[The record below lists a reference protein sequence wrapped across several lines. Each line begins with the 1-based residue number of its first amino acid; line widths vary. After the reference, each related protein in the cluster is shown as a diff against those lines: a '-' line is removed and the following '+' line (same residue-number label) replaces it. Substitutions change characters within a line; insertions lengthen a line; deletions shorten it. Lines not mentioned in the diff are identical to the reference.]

1 MNLEDISQLIRDW
14 TVNTR
19 LPEIQQEILRRIY
32 YKQLIEQSDK
42 AIADEMAR
50 CKTDPVHWFNNWVWT
65 YDPRGLSYNLPP
77 NIPFVLRPRQA
88 DMVEWLQERIFTQTH
103 GLIEKSRDE
112 GMSYVILGFFLHQ
125 WLFVDGFAAGVG
137 SRKEDLV
144 DKKGDPK
151 TLFYKFRDMLNKLPD
166 WMKPKGYN
174 EHEHDNYMR
183 IINPANGATL
193 TGEAGDNIGRG
204 GRTSI
209 YLLDEWAFVERA
221 ESIDAAISQNTNV
234 HIKGST
240 PNGIGNRFY
249 QDRFSGRY
257 NIFSMAWQENP
268 DKNWQVPY
276 QGKLIHPWY
285 EKQKLSLDSVTL
297 AQEVDVDYAASV
309 EGVVLPTAWINSII
323 DAHKKLAIE
332 VSGQRLLSLDV
343 ADEGRDQNAIASRY
357 GILLDYIH
365 AWSGVDSDI
374 FATSQK
380 AVDTCNDFGIYEF
393 LYDADG
399 LGAGVRGDTRVINE
413 MRPAQKDV
421 EAIAFRGSAGVHD
434 PDGEMVEGKKNVNN
448 FEKLKAQA
456 WWSLRQR
463 VLTTHRAVTEGM
475 PYNPSDIISIDSNI
489 ADLALL
495 KVELSQPTYSKS
507 KSGKIVINKTPPGTK
522 SPNMA
527 DSVMMVFADHL
538 IEKPT
543 KSFRATA
550 GQRTF

>member
-42 AIADEMAR
+42 AVADEMAR
-50 CKTDPVHWFNNWVWT
+50 CKADPVHWFNNWVWT

-88 DMVEWLQERIFTQTH
+88 DMVKWLQERIFTQTH

-125 WLFVDGFAAGVG
+125 WLFVDGFSAGVG

-151 TLFYKFRDMLNKLPD
+151 TLFYKFRDMLYKLPN
-166 WMKPKGYN
+166 WMQPQGYN
-174 EHEHDNYMR
+174 EREHDNYLR
-183 IINPANGATL
+183 VINPANGASL

-204 GRTSI
+204 GRTSV

-221 ESIDAAISQNTNV
+221 DAVDAAISQNTNV

-249 QDRFSGRY
+249 KDRFSGRY
-257 NIFSMAWQENP
+257 DVFSMAWQENP
-268 DKNWQVPY
+268 DKNWQVSYNSKPIY
-276 QGKLIHPWY
+276 PWY
-285 EKQKLSLDSVTL
+285 EKQKLSLDDVVL
-297 AQEVDVDYAASV
+297 AQEVDIDYAASV
-309 EGVVLPTAWINSII
+309 EGVVLPTAWINSVI
-323 DAHKKLAIE
+323 DAHKKLGIDI
-332 VSGQRLLSLDV
+332 SGQRVQSLDV
-343 ADEGRDQNAIASRY
+343 ADEGKDKNAIAGRY
-357 GILLDYIH
+357 GILLDYVT
-365 AWSGVDSDI
+365 AWSGKGSDI

-380 AVDTCNDFGIYEF
+380 AVDTCDEFGSDYF
-393 LYDADG
+393 LYDSDG
-399 LGAGVRGDTRVINE
+399 LGAGVRGDVRIINE
-413 MRPAQKDV
+413 LRKDKK
-421 EAIAFRGSAGVHD
+421 AIKAFAFRGSAAVFN
-434 PDGEMVEGKKNVNN
+434 PDKEMVKGRKNKDY
-448 FEKLKAQA
+448 FENLKAQA
-456 WWSLRQR
+456 WWSLRLRFQA
-463 VLTTHRAVTEGM
+463 THRAITEGM
-475 PYNPSDIISIDSNI
+475 AYNPSDIISIDSGI
-489 ADLALL
+489 ANLSQL

-507 KSGKIVINKTPPGTK
+507 KSGKLLIDKAPDGTS

-527 DSVMMVFADHL
+527 DAVMMVFADDL
-538 IEKPT
+538 VKKEF
-543 KSFRATA
+543 SYDNV
-550 GQRTF
+550 